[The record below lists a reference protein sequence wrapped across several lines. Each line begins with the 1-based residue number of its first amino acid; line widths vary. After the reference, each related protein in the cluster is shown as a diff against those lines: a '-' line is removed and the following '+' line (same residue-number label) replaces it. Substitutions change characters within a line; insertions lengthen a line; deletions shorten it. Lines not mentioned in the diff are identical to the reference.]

1 MLVEGGYRTTFQANG
16 MSHGRARLWR
26 HPSVRLGNG
35 LQRAPA
41 ARVEKRKRPLGL
53 IVQVC
58 RVDLGCMMSSDVRF
72 YVSGVLCYMV
82 P

>member
-1 MLVEGGYRTTFQANG
+1 MPASTPRKMYVG
-16 MSHGRARLWR
+16 MARDYY
-26 HPSVRLGNG
+26 SVRWLE
-35 LQRAPA
+35 QC
-41 ARVEKRKRPLGL
+41 LGL